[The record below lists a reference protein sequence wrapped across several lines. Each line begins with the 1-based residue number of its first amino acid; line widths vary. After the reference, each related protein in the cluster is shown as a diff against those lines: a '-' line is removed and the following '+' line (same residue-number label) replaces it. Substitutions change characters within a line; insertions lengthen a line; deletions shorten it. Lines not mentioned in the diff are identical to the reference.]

1 VLTPSIPQC
10 PVVAVWST
18 AEFIV
23 AGIVQDGGISP
34 KIHAV
39 VDGLLFLGLATAM
52 GILLVDIICGVVNF
66 SSEFDTAAQ
75 EISTACLLV
84 VMM

>member
-1 VLTPSIPQC
+1 MLQC
-10 PVVAVWST
+10 PVVAVWSA

-23 AGIVQDGGISP
+23 AGISQDSGISP

-52 GILLVDIICGVVNF
+52 GILLVDIICGIVSF
-66 SSEFDTAAQ
+66 SSEFGTAAQ
-75 EISTACLLV
+75 EISSACLLV